1 MHDPPLDQPR
11 VWLLAGTGDGP
22 RLTSAL
28 LQRNWL
34 VRVSVVSPAAAEA
47 YRGLAVESMA
57 IGALGGVRGIAEELK
72 RQAKLHWVVDAT
84 HPFATK
90 ISHDLAEACLAA
102 QQPLLRFERPWE
114 EGHAVTH
121 LLQSGA
127 DLSRMALSGQ
137 RLLLAVGGR
146 HLAGIAASA
155 RLAGGDLFARAMP
168 TRLGL
173 RSALAAGLPPDH
185 LAVVRPSQGEPPG
198 QVERALCRRWG
209 ITAVVCR
216 QSGGMT
222 ERLWRR
228 IAEEQRLTLLL
239 LRRPPSPSGVDTVVG
254 EAAFLKWVDHG

>member
-22 RLTSAL
+22 RLTRAL
-28 LQRNWL
+28 LQRHWR

-47 YRGLAVESMA
+47 YEGLAVESIA
-57 IGALGGVRGIAEELK
+57 IGALGGVDGIAAELK
-72 RQAKLHWVVDAT
+72 RQTMLKWVVDAT

-114 EGHAVTH
+114 EGHAETQ
-121 LLQSGA
+121 LLQNGA
-127 DLSRMALSGQ
+127 ALATMALSGQ
-137 RLLLAVGGR
+137 RLLLAIGGR
-146 HLAGIAASA
+146 HLADIAASA
-155 RLAGGDLFARAMP
+155 RLAGGELFARAMP
-168 TRLGL
+168 TQMGL

-185 LAVVRPSQGEPPG
+185 LAVVRPLQGEPPG

-209 ITAVVCR
+209 ITSVVCR
-216 QSGGMT
+216 QSGGRT

-228 IAEEQRLTLLL
+228 IAEEQRLTLML
-239 LRRPPSPSGVDTVVG
+239 LRRPPPLPGVDTVVG
-254 EAAFLKWVDHG
+254 DAAFLTRIDHG

>member
-1 MHDPPLDQPR
+1 MSSASLRKREREGQACSPR
-11 VWLLAGTGDGP
+11 SGTRRGGALVLVELEDKVLAVAVLHELVQEAARLVRHHLPGERSAEQQRHRRKERAEQRTGSERRSRAHLLAAHG
-22 RLTSAL
+22 LTL
-28 LQRNWL
+28 LVHLGR
-34 VRVSVVSPAAAEA
+34 R
-47 YRGLAVESMA
+47 AVDDHE
-57 IGALGGVRGIAEELK
+57 
-72 RQAKLHWVVDAT
+72 H
-84 HPFATK
+84 
-90 ISHDLAEACLAA
+90 
-102 QQPLLRFERPWE
+102 
-114 EGHAVTH
+114 
-121 LLQSGA
+121 
-127 DLSRMALSGQ
+127 
-137 RLLLAVGGR
+137 AVGGR
-146 HLAGIAASA
+146 HLAEIAASA

-198 QVERALCRRWG
+198 QVEQALCRRWG

>member
-1 MHDPPLDQPR
+1 
-11 VWLLAGTGDGP
+11 
-22 RLTSAL
+22 
-28 LQRNWL
+28 
-34 VRVSVVSPAAAEA
+34 
-47 YRGLAVESMA
+47 
-57 IGALGGVRGIAEELK
+57 
-72 RQAKLHWVVDAT
+72 VDAT

-90 ISHDLAEACLAA
+90 ISQDLVEACLAA

-114 EGHAVTH
+114 EGHAATH
-121 LLQSGA
+121 LLQTGA

-146 HLAGIAASA
+146 HLAEIAASA